1 MMRHYLAEIFEPSL
15 LLGLLIS
22 ILGVAV
28 AGHYGSINLFYGAL
42 AVIGVVLSQ
51 MSVNLINDY
60 YDFKSG
66 LDIEQISIHTN
77 FSGGSKMVGSGKVSH
92 LHALYIG
99 IAALCMAGAIGV
111 FLALEVTL
119 VIVPI
124 IVVGAI
130 SALTYTKYFTK
141 FPLLPEP
148 LAMLGFVLMAVGS
161 FIVAHGSASG
171 LGSALFVLVPGGM
184 LGGIQLLVN
193 EVPDAEI
200 DKKYGRKHAV
210 IILND
215 NRKVAAYYSLLQG
228 STYALVVIGVL
239 AYHLPI
245 ASLAALITLPV
256 LFLVARGML
265 NYKNPQSYEKH
276 MGQNVM
282 AVLVYLMLLIIA
294 YSI

>member
-1 MMRHYLAEIFEPSL
+1 
-15 LLGLLIS
+15 
-22 ILGVAV
+22 
-28 AGHYGSINLFYGAL
+28 
-42 AVIGVVLSQ
+42 
-51 MSVNLINDY
+51 
-60 YDFKSG
+60 
-66 LDIEQISIHTN
+66 
-77 FSGGSKMVGSGKVSH
+77 
-92 LHALYIG
+92 
-99 IAALCMAGAIGV
+99 
-111 FLALEVTL
+111 
-119 VIVPI
+119 
-124 IVVGAI
+124 
-130 SALTYTKYFTK
+130 
-141 FPLLPEP
+141 
-148 LAMLGFVLMAVGS
+148 
-161 FIVAHGSASG
+161 
-171 LGSALFVLVPGGM
+171 M